1 MMKFFVLL
9 FLSLPAFACKMTPE
23 MGTLRAKDAVL
34 KAMESKTKQKD
45 LLVKQSKTGWIVRT
59 KKPTCVEYK
68 LEVEPGSGE
77 CKVTAKILS
86 EKPCP

>member
-1 MMKFFVLL
+1 MKYLFFVLI
-9 FLSLPAFACKMTPE
+9 SLPAFACKMTPE
-23 MGTLRAKDAVL
+23 MGRLRAKDAVL
-34 KAMESKTKQKD
+34 KAMESKTKRKD

-68 LEVEPGSGE
+68 LEVEPGSGD